1 MASITP
7 EPVDWAVD
15 QSEVEASAEARPADW
30 SPAGSEWWPRGFV
43 EWFVVAQTAIPALL
57 FLPGTQAVRLP
68 IRVGAYVV
76 TLLGLW
82 LWWMRGSPRVVRH
95 PAERWLGL
103 VGIWLAL
110 MVAHPLTSS
119 LSGGVAQ
126 VALYAAVFCGVF
138 WAPSLVADRR
148 QLVRILAIL
157 LVCNGINAGVGVLQ
171 AYAPDRFMP
180 RELSFAFTQNRNALA
195 AATYVGAN
203 GRLIVRPPGLFDTP
217 GAVCGPGTVAA
228 VLGLVFALQPFAWW
242 TRAAALIFSAAGL
255 AAIYLSH
262 VRANF
267 VITLGMMMVYGA
279 LLAVQRQGKRAAA
292 FGLLSVGTLVLAF
305 LVSSFVG
312 GESIAKR
319 FTTLLAEDPRSLY
332 VASRGQQLSDSVG
345 ALAAEYPLGAG
356 LARWGMMNGYFGD
369 PGNLDAAPMWAEI
382 MPVAWVIDGGL
393 VLMGLYSA
401 ALVATLR
408 HQWRLV
414 RQEDD
419 ESGWTAAVVAVNVG
433 TLALVFSF
441 VPFVTQ
447 VGLQF
452 WFLEGA
458 LHGAVTSGLVSRD
471 SCDGAAA

>member
-1 MASITP
+1 MKLLPLIAAAIVGIAPAVAQAPEKLAADKAITTSGGATFTAPVGWTIRSSGPMVSVEAP
-7 EPVDWAVD
+7 EADSRVAIFHSDAPSADAAVD
-15 QSEVEASAEARPADW
+15 AAWAAYNPGAKRPLRIKR
-30 SPAGSEWWPRGFV
+30 AGAPREGW
-43 EWFVVAQTAIPALL
+43 EEI
-57 FLPGTQAVRLP
+57 
-68 IRVGAYVV
+68 
-76 TLLGLW
+76 
-82 LWWMRGSPRVVRH
+82 
-95 PAERWLGL
+95 
-103 VGIWLAL
+103 
-110 MVAHPLTSS
+110 
-119 LSGGVAQ
+119 
-126 VALYAAVFCGVF
+126 
-138 WAPSLVADRR
+138 
-148 QLVRILAIL
+148 
-157 LVCNGINAGVGVLQ
+157 Q
-171 AYAPDRFMP
+171 AYIYETSPN
-180 RELSFAFTQNRNALA
+180 EK
-195 AATYVGAN
+195 ATVMAQA
-203 GRLIVRPPGLFDTP
+203 RRSKT
-217 GAVCGPGTVAA
+217 AWTVMILDGKDAT
-228 VLGLVFALQPFAWW
+228 FE
-242 TRAAALIFSAAGL
+242 
-255 AAIYLSH
+255 
-262 VRANF
+262 
-267 VITLGMMMVYGA
+267 
-279 LLAVQRQGKRAAA
+279 KRAAA